1 MKRLMLVVAVMM
13 LAGCVEKAEPVR
25 TEYSTN
31 PQVPVSLLFEYDG
44 CKVYRFYD
52 AGRSRYLSKCENVSS
67 SSVSSEY
74 TESCGK
80 SCSRTVSD
88 ETPTSYVE

>member
-13 LAGCVEKAEPVR
+13 LVGCVDETQPMRVES
-25 TEYSTN
+25 STN
-31 PQVPVSLLFEYDG
+31 PNVPIALLLEHDG
-44 CKVYRFYD
+44 CKVYRFVD
-52 AGRSRYLSKCENVSS
+52 ANRYRYLSKCTNASS

-88 ETPTSYVE
+88 DMPTNYVE

>member
-13 LAGCVEKAEPVR
+13 LVGCVDETQPMRVES
-25 TEYSTN
+25 STN
-31 PQVPVSLLFEYDG
+31 PNVPIALLLEHDG
-44 CKVYRFYD
+44 CKVYRFVD
-52 AGRSRYLSKCENVSS
+52 ANRYRYLSKCTNASS

-80 SCSRTVSD
+80 SCSRTVSG
-88 ETPTSYVE
+88 ETPTNYVE

>member
-13 LAGCVEKAEPVR
+13 LVGCVDETQPMRVES
-25 TEYSTN
+25 STN
-31 PQVPVSLLFEYDG
+31 PNVPIALLLEHDG
-44 CKVYRFYD
+44 CKVYRFVD
-52 AGRSRYLSKCENVSS
+52 ANRYRYLSKCTNASS

-88 ETPTSYVE
+88 ETPTNYVE

>member
-13 LAGCVEKAEPVR
+13 LAGCVENTPPMRVES
-25 TEYSTN
+25 STN
-31 PQVPVSLLFEYDG
+31 PNVPIALLFEYDG

-52 AGRSRYLSKCENVSS
+52 AGRYRYLSKCENASS